1 MRKLYFI
8 LTLAAVLMAVGQTA
22 FAQSAITSTT
32 LSSAMSDA
40 KTSVMK
46 VTSATGFTA
55 SNQAT
60 GAEYCVFV
68 DHELMRISA
77 VSGTTITVLPRG
89 FSSTTATPH
98 KSGSRAYVGPCG
110 SQQGPGVG
118 QSGGPFIQTSMQG
131 ACTRNQWAILPL
143 INVNQRAIANPN
155 GMLMYNCLNGSWRP
169 QTMGADIEDDLIV
182 AASNIPIGS
191 VAYGSLGTNTTDVNN
206 QMWITSI
213 TLPKTGLITGI
224 QVLQGGTA
232 TTDTITA
239 ALYDGGGN
247 LIAAGAAAGVA
258 LSGANTFL
266 NIPFTSAALVTGPAR
281 YFIAV
286 TGNGTAA
293 GAIRTIA
300 TATYTNVVATTQS
313 STFGTFPAI
322 SPVPTTFTANDAPIV
337 QLYY

>member
-1 MRKLYFI
+1 MLKISRI
-8 LTLAAVLMAVGQTA
+8 LTLVAAVLMAASAA
-22 FAQSAITSTT
+22 FAQSAITTTT
-32 LSSAMSDA
+32 LSSAMNDA
-40 KTSVMK
+40 KTTTMR
-46 VTSATGFTA
+46 VTSATGFVA

-60 GAEYCVFV
+60 GAEYAVFV
-68 DHELMRISA
+68 DHELMRITA
-77 VSGTTITVLPRG
+77 VSGTTITVQRG
-89 FSSTTATPH
+89 FASTNATPH
-98 KSGSRAYVGPCG
+98 KSAARAYVGPMG
-110 SQQGPGVG
+110 SQQGPGAG
-118 QSGGPFIQTSMQG
+118 QSGGPFVQTSMQG

-143 INVNQRAIANPN
+143 INVNQRANANQN

-169 QTMGADIEDDLIV
+169 QSMGADVEDDLIV
-182 AASNIPIGS
+182 GAQNIPIGS
-191 VAYGSLGTNTTDVNN
+191 VAYGSLGTNTSDVNN

-213 TLPKTGLITGI
+213 WVAKTGVFTGI

-239 ALYDGGGN
+239 AIYDGGGN
-247 LIAAGAAAGVA
+247 LIANSATAGVA

-266 NIPFTSAALVTGPAR
+266 SLPFTATTLVTGPGR

-293 GAIRTIA
+293 GAIRTVA
-300 TATYTNVVATTQS
+300 ASTYTNVVATTQS

-322 SPVPTTFTANDAPIV
+322 SPVPTTFTQNDAPIV